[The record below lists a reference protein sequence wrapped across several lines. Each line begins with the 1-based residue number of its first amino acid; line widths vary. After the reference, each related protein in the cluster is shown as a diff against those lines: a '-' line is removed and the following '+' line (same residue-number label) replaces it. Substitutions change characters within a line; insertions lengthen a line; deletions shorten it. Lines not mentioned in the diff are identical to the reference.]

1 MSAISAAILLFLI
14 MDPFGNIPMFLTAM
28 KDVAPQR
35 RSLVV
40 IRELV
45 VALVVLIVFLF
56 GGQALLEL
64 MGISEP
70 SLTIAGGILLF
81 LIALRMVFPG
91 SKHAGAEE
99 FSGEPFIVP
108 LAIPYVAGPSAM
120 AAVILI
126 GSGEPGQWPQW
137 LAAVLLAWL
146 ATAVILVLGT
156 KLARFFGER
165 GLVAIERLMGMLLV
179 AISVEMFLGGL
190 STFLESRAGVGS

>member
-99 FSGEPFIVP
+99 IGGEPFIVP